1 MMSAG
6 GRDLQRAFRALL
18 ALALVSFTLAATAC
32 TDAAGPRSS
41 PVCDITNGNTC
52 LNHDVT
58 NGNT

>member
-1 MMSAG
+1 MS
-6 GRDLQRAFRALL
+6 RPIRALL
-18 ALALVSFTLAATAC
+18 ALALISFALAATAC

-52 LNHDVT
+52 LNHDVS

>member
-1 MMSAG
+1 MS
-6 GRDLQRAFRALL
+6 RSIRALL

-52 LNHDVT
+52 LNHDVS